1 MTQAIWCT
9 SCGRTNQ
16 HSYLEAYSATGGSGT
31 VSMVHARDSTNFWG
45 ALIYDWHLC
54 RWTWLLCKCLIGPVA
69 WCSFWVCYWLCHS
82 VVQEN
87 GVLAHFCAYPP
98 NTSSVRSFPV
108 NNTWWPH
115 ILAYEVNIPEL
126 SGLVPLETL
135 WAKPFKCHMS
145 AVTRALFKS
154 YFHWRT
160 FSLLEYENV
169 HLMGRCSSVHPLEVK
184 GTCLEISYLWM

>member
-1 MTQAIWCT
+1 MTDICVVGHGYCANASLALWLDVPFECVT
-9 SCGRTNQ
+9 DRV
-16 HSYLEAYSATGGSGT
+16 T
-31 VSMVHARDSTNFWG
+31 VSFKRMGCWHIFVHS
-45 ALIYDWHLC
+45 
-54 RWTWLLCKCLIGPVA
+54 
-69 WCSFWVCYWLCHS
+69 
-82 VVQEN
+82 
-87 GVLAHFCAYPP
+87 P

-154 YFHWRT
+154 YSHWRT

-169 HLMGRCSSVHPLEVK
+169 HVRGRCSSVHPLEIK
-184 GTCLEISYLWM
+184 GICLEISYLWM